1 MKCEY
6 EIFRD
11 IVKEGNFYPFKYSIK
26 NKKQNFNAKIKRYLS
41 QTCRMVEYDIP
52 EEVIIT
58 QRELA
63 FLLQTLGYGVMV
75 KYLEKYY
82 IVHATFAG
90 PYNANETPTRVLV
103 TNAHMPELNGE
114 YIIGENA
121 VVIRHDSQEL
131 GLMPILSY
139 YASQLVENEL
149 TMHMVDINSRMQNI
163 LAASDNNAIKSA
175 LEYQRAIENGENS
188 VITDAKFADELRG
201 LKNLSNSGTTRSLI
215 DLIEYNQYLQGN
227 AMSAIGIR
235 APFNMKREALGDSEV
250 TEADM
255 SMLPAVDDII
265 LTQTEGFK
273 EAEDLWGVHI
283 GVKLG
288 SAWDNIHKQA
298 QHTEE
303 VTETAQD
310 VTEGPETEETA
321 EDTQEPTKIE
331 EAAES
336 LVEALVE
343 VIQDGEVKE
352 DEKAE
357 TD

>member
-1 MKCEY
+1 MKFEY

-11 IVKEGNFYPFKYSIK
+11 IVQEGNFYPIKYSIK
-26 NKKQNFNAKIKRYLS
+26 NKKANFNAKMKRYLS
-41 QTCRMVEYDIP
+41 QTNRMTEYDIP
-52 EEVIIT
+52 DNVCIT
-58 QRELA
+58 QRELTQ
-63 FLLQTLGYGVMV
+63 LLQTMGYGVMI
-75 KYLEKYY
+75 KHGDKYY
-82 IVHATFAG
+82 IVYGTFSA
-90 PYNANETPTRVLV
+90 PYNQNGTPTHALV
-103 TNAHMPELNGE
+103 TNAHKPELNGE

-121 VVIRHDSQEL
+121 VIIRHDSQEM
-131 GLMPILSY
+131 GLIPILSY

-175 LEYQRAIENGENS
+175 LEYQKSIENGENS

-227 AMSAIGIR
+227 AMNAIGIR

-255 SMLPAVDDII
+255 SMLPSVDDII
-265 LTQTEGFK
+265 MTQTESFK
-273 EAEDLWGVHI
+273 DAEDLWGVHI

-288 SAWDNIHKQA
+288 SAWENIHKQA
-298 QHTEE
+298 EHSEE
-303 VTETAQD
+303 VSESPQD
-310 VTEGPETEETA
+310 VTEEPTTEDKTEET
-321 EDTQEPTKIE
+321 QEPIQIE

-336 LVEALVE
+336 LVEALVDA
-343 VIQDGEVKE
+343 IQNEEVKE
-352 DEKAE
+352 DGKTE